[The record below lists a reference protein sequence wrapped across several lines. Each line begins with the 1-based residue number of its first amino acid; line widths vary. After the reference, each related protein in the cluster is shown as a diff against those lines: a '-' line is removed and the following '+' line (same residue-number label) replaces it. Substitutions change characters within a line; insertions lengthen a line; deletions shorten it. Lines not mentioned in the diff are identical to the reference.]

1 VGNLDSSIRSAAQAT
16 YSAYKRQP
24 IRWRLAGGSAA
35 LTLVILCGFAVIVGT
50 LTTRA
55 IYDNFNRETSS
66 TAYRLASELNWV
78 FAGPNPKTGQPRYSC
93 QGCPS
98 LNTFASANDA
108 AVRVVTPDNVEL
120 TASRNAPDFGPP
132 VIGAVDVE
140 GWRVE
145 ARRVSVV
152 WGWGPHVT
160 LAVQYARRVST
171 VEATANRVKLFLA
184 FGVLGGA
191 ALALLAGLATAR
203 RAMEPIAELTA
214 AARDVARTR
223 DTSVRIPR
231 PEADDEVA
239 ELAETLDM
247 MLHELDEARSETEAT
262 LARQREFV
270 ADASHELR
278 TPLTSVLANLEL
290 LEETLDGE
298 ARDTAAS
305 ALRSSRR
312 MRRLVAD
319 LLLLARADAG
329 RVAPHRPVDLSDVV
343 TDAAS
348 ELEPVAGDHE
358 ISVSAPRGLEIEGAR
373 DELHRLVLNLMEN
386 ALRHTDPGTAVE
398 ASVERVNGEVV
409 LAVEDDGPGIPP
421 ELREKVFERFFRGE
435 GDRSGSSGLGLS
447 IVRAVADSHRGTVT
461 LEPPLDGRG
470 ARFVVRFP
478 APH

>member
-1 VGNLDSSIRSAAQAT
+1 MTRSRSRTRSRSSSRTCEGSSKPVGKLASSIRSAARAT

-55 IYDNFNRETSS
+55 IYSNFNRETSS
-66 TAYRLASELNWV
+66 TADRLASQLTYV
-78 FAGPNPKTGQPRYSC
+78 FAGYARKAPHDPQYN
-93 QGCPS
+93 CPHCPT
-98 LNTFASANDA
+98 LDDVASAYNA
-108 AVRVVTPDNVEL
+108 AIRVATPTNYQL
-120 TASRNAPDFGPP
+120 TASHGAPDFGAPA
-132 VIGAVDVE
+132 IGSQDIK

-145 ARRVSVV
+145 ARRVETFA
-152 WGWGPHVT
+152 GTGPPVAF
-160 LAVQYARRVST
+160 AVQYARRVST

-184 FGVLGGA
+184 LGVLGGA

-203 RAMEPIAELTA
+203 RAREPITELTA

-223 DTSVRIPR
+223 DTSTPIPR

-239 ELAETLDM
+239 ELAETLET
-247 MLHELDEARSETEAT
+247 MLHALDEARGDTEAA

-290 LEETLDGE
+290 LEETLKGE

-329 RVAPHRPVDLSDVV
+329 REIQHRAVDLSDVV

-358 ISVSAPRGLEIEGAR
+358 ISV
-373 DELHRLVLNLMEN
+373 
-386 ALRHTDPGTAVE
+386 
-398 ASVERVNGEVV
+398 
-409 LAVEDDGPGIPP
+409 
-421 ELREKVFERFFRGE
+421 
-435 GDRSGSSGLGLS
+435 
-447 IVRAVADSHRGTVT
+447 
-461 LEPPLDGRG
+461 
-470 ARFVVRFP
+470 
-478 APH
+478 